1 MFSTIKTKVMLF
13 LSGLLAMAGLVI
25 KFLLMRNKVKD
36 EKIDTL
42 EQNIEVTEQMH
53 EMDIQRVKFE
63 AKQAEKAKAVNS
75 EDSLD
80 KLDDERRINGKQN
93 ESDNW
98 VTVKR

>member
-42 EQNIEVTEQMH
+42 KQNIEATEQMH

-63 AKQAEKAKAVNS
+63 AKQAEKAKTVNS

-98 VTVKR
+98 VAVKR

>member
-36 EKIDTL
+36 EKINTL
-42 EQNIEVTEQMH
+42 EQNIEATEQMH

-63 AKQAEKAKAVNS
+63 AKQAEKAKTVNDES
-75 EDSLD
+75 NLD
-80 KLDDERRINGKQN
+80 KLDNEREIDGKQN

-98 VTVKR
+98 VAVKR

>member
-1 MFSTIKTKVMLF
+1 MFSAIKTKATLILGGF
-13 LSGLLAMAGLVI
+13 LAIAGLVI
-25 KFLLMRNKVKD
+25 KFLLMRNKAKD

-42 EQNIEVTEQMH
+42 EQNIEATEQMH

-63 AKQAEKAKAVNS
+63 AKQAEKAKTVNS

-80 KLDDERRINGKQN
+80 KLDDKREIDGKQN